1 MLSDPWVEHTCSCI
15 SSHWPRRFGTLREAA
30 AVPGR
35 LHLVFYKYFISIL
48 WVDCWC
54 LFPSYATEQVSQ
66 DVRDAYFQL
75 NNYVET
81 PCLLS
86 PTINKTSC
94 FLYQVNLQLPNQERQ
109 THLATK
115 SKTQPWRTSPKS
127 SATPRKASCTWKW
140 WSFLKRSLC
149 WSGSWGL

>member
-1 MLSDPWVEHTCSCI
+1 MSRLLMSFSFVRH
-15 SSHWPRRFGTLREAA
+15 GAGL
-30 AVPGR
+30 PG
-35 LHLVFYKYFISIL
+35 
-48 WVDCWC
+48 
-54 LFPSYATEQVSQ
+54 
-66 DVRDAYFQL
+66 RDAYFQL

-115 SKTQPWRTSPKS
+115 SKTQP
-127 SATPRKASCTWKW
+127 
-140 WSFLKRSLC
+140 
-149 WSGSWGL
+149 